1 MQQFGFN
8 TSFLPVPGSH
18 PPPSQPLPFP
28 PYVRCSPSF
37 HITPKKTKTYTKSY
51 KMPIQLVLVR
61 FGKMHI
67 LHNYAL
73 LCIIL
78 NFLPLSEAIPIISQ
92 KSQEYYYKC
101 ILGKVNSLHYKYVPY
116 RIKIFQFRVK
126 KSKMQSSETPR
137 KVVFRRFC
145 VFMHNYA
152 YF

>member
-18 PPPSQPLPFP
+18 PHPSQPLPFP

-37 HITPKKTKTYTKSY
+37 HMTPKKTKTYTKSY
-51 KMPIQLVLVR
+51 KMPIQLVLVS

-78 NFLPLSEAIPIISQ
+78 NFLPLSEPIPIISQ
-92 KSQEYYYKC
+92 KSQEYNYKC

-116 RIKIFQFRVK
+116 RIENFPISGEEIKNAIIRNAQKSGFQAFLRI
-126 KSKMQSSETPR
+126 
-137 KVVFRRFC
+137 
-145 VFMHNYA
+145 HA
-152 YF
+152 